1 MKKQGRTYMKKLT
14 KKDRQAW
21 WRSLTAEEQTNYR
34 CKIMEERGVVPNWD
48 KEYTQIIKENKYMK

>member
-1 MKKQGRTYMKKLT
+1 MKKLT